1 LAEIECQ
8 RDAAVKAHKSF
19 DIDFR
24 VQLPSGIIRWV
35 NCKGAAI
42 YDEAGTPVRVFGV
55 NNDITERKITEE
67 ALQRQAEELAQHNDE
82 LARFNRATVGRE
94 LEMIALKQQINELSS
109 QLGCILPYQLAFLND
124 QGG

>member
-1 LAEIECQ
+1 LVEVECQ

-24 VQLPSGIIRWV
+24 VQLPSGTIRWV